1 MSNSWFD
8 GCLLS
13 LFNTLYEVM
22 ELYPSQYVVS
32 QWIYWYSGKES
43 YPITEHNSSRTT
55 WVLFAFVNIHVLK
68 IGCHTFVA
76 SIRDNFL
83 VPQILW
89 LLFMHENGLNLLFSN
104 FLPEEERN
112 GPYTASFHKTDTDVT
127 PIVKYPDNLHIKDLL
142 YFLCAPTLCYEL
154 NFPRTNRIRK
164 RFLLKRILEVAIG
177 FNVVLGLF
185 QQWMIPSVRNSLVP
199 FSNMDVVKATERLLK
214 LAVSLI
220 YLIHLKFVVHTQ
232 THDNHF
238 SDSKSF
244 CVAVLFLFIVSLI
257 FESNRRIAP
266 FCWSKLLQ
274 RLVERR

>member
-1 MSNSWFD
+1 
-8 GCLLS
+8 
-13 LFNTLYEVM
+13 
-22 ELYPSQYVVS
+22 
-32 QWIYWYSGKES
+32 
-43 YPITEHNSSRTT
+43 
-55 WVLFAFVNIHVLK
+55 
-68 IGCHTFVA
+68 
-76 SIRDNFL
+76 
-83 VPQILW
+83 
-89 LLFMHENGLNLLFSN
+89 MHENGLNLLFSN

-220 YLIHLKFVVHTQ
+220 HLIRHKFAVHTQ

-266 FCWSKLLQ
+266 LC
-274 RLVERR
+274 